1 MPTRHRGTAVLGGG
15 FFKTTDTMI
24 PEITIKILGQ
34 DVLMRFC
41 AASETG
47 FEQLTGRSAAVFEH
61 TIEKD
66 DEGNDKVVRPKAT
79 AADWLHL
86 AWASIAAAYLK
97 RGDQTPPITL
107 ADMLCDTTPDEAKEL
122 ILKVIELRNKWYGV
136 PEIAANDPD
145 APTEQEAAEEQKNA

>member
-1 MPTRHRGTAVLGGG
+1 MLGGG

-97 RGDQTPPITL
+97 RGDQKPPITL

-136 PEIAANDPD
+136 PEIAAKDPD

>member
-1 MPTRHRGTAVLGGG
+1 
-15 FFKTTDTMI
+15 
-24 PEITIKILGQ
+24 
-34 DVLMRFC
+34 MRYC

-47 FEQLTGRSAAVFEH
+47 FEQLTGHSAAVFEY
-61 TIEKD
+61 TLEKD
-66 DEGNDKVVRPKAT
+66 EDGKDKLVPPAAT
-79 AADWLHL
+79 AGDYIHL

-136 PEIAANDPD
+136 PEIAAKDPD

>member
-1 MPTRHRGTAVLGGG
+1 
-15 FFKTTDTMI
+15 MI

-47 FEQLTGRSAAVFEH
+47 FEKLTGLSAAIFEH

-66 DEGNDKVVRPKAT
+66 KDGKDKVVPPKAL
-79 AADWLHL
+79 AADYLHL
-86 AWASIAAAYLK
+86 AWTSISAAYLK
-97 RGDQTPPITL
+97 RGDQMPPVSL
-107 ADMLCDTTPDEAKEL
+107 AEVLCDTTPEEAKEL

-136 PEIAANDPD
+136 PEIAAKDPD
-145 APTEQEAAEEQKNA
+145 APTEGEAAEEPKNA